1 MKKLKNSELN
11 RKSISEFKKSKKI
24 PTIII
29 LENIRSAHNVGAV
42 FRNSDAFIIE
52 RIILCG
58 ITPCPPNRQIA
69 KTALGA
75 TDSIKW
81 EYEEKSQQIIK
92 KLKKEGYSIISIE
105 QVENS
110 TRLENFKIEKHKK
123 IALIFGNE
131 INGVEQESINMSDE
145 VVEIPQYGTKH
156 SLNISV
162 CSGIILW
169 EIFKNNKN
177 NY

>member
-1 MKKLKNSELN
+1 M
-11 RKSISEFKKSKKI
+11 
-24 PTIII
+24 
-29 LENIRSAHNVGAV
+29 

-52 RIILCG
+52 KIMLCG
-58 ITPCPPNRQIA
+58 ITPVPPNRQIN
-69 KTALGA
+69 KIALGA

-81 EYEEKSQQIIK
+81 EHHKESNYIIK
-92 KLKKEGYSIISIE
+92 KLKQQGYGIISIE

-110 TRLENFKIEKHKK
+110 THLNEFKIKKYNK

-131 INGVEQESINMSDE
+131 INGVEQNTINISDE
-145 VVEIPQYGTKH
+145 ILEIPQYGTKH

-162 CSGIILW
+162 CSGIVLW
-169 EIFKNNKN
+169 EFFKKYKN

>member
-1 MKKLKNSELN
+1 MKKIKNSELN
-11 RKSISEFKKSKKI
+11 RKSISEFKNSKKLPI
-24 PTIII
+24 III

-52 RIILCG
+52 KIILCG
-58 ITPCPPNRQIA
+58 ITPVPPNRQIN

-75 TDSIKW
+75 TDSIQW
-81 EYEEKSQQIIK
+81 EYHKESNYIIK
-92 KLKKEGYSIISIE
+92 KLKQQGYSIISIE

-110 TRLENFKIEKHKK
+110 THLNEFKIKKYKK

-131 INGVEQESINMSDE
+131 INGVEQKTINISDE
-145 VVEIPQYGTKH
+145 ILEIPQYGTKH

-162 CSGIILW
+162 CSGIVLW
-169 EIFKNNKN
+169 EFFKKGKN